1 MDSGTDHASQMSLMA
16 ADQDNNK
23 LVQPG
28 RNATKRFQPVRY
40 ATEGEWAMHRTEI
53 QRLYMDEELPL
64 KEVMHTMK
72 EKHSFHAT
80 YSPHRPAEYVV

>member
-1 MDSGTDHASQMSLMA
+1 MSSGRGDTGQVRQTA
-16 ADQDNNK
+16 AIQDTNN
-23 LVQPG
+23 LITPIHDAYN
-28 RNATKRFQPVRY
+28 RSQPVRY
-40 ATEGEWAMHRTEI
+40 ATEGDWAMHRTEI

-80 YSPHRPAEYVV
+80 YIPHQAPKCVV

>member
-1 MDSGTDHASQMSLMA
+1 MTSGTDDTGQVGQTAATQDSNNLIMTSRHAY
-16 ADQDNNK
+16 
-23 LVQPG
+23 
-28 RNATKRFQPVRY
+28 KRSQPVRY
-40 ATEGEWAMHRTEI
+40 ATEGDWAMHRTEI

-80 YSPHRPAEYVV
+80 YNSH

>member
-1 MDSGTDHASQMSLMA
+1 MTSGSDDDTGQISQTSA
-16 ADQDNNK
+16 IQDINN
-23 LVQPG
+23 LITLSHDGYRRSQS
-28 RNATKRFQPVRY
+28 VRY
-40 ATEGEWAMHRTEI
+40 ATEGDWAVHRTEI

-80 YSPHRPAEYVV
+80 YSPH